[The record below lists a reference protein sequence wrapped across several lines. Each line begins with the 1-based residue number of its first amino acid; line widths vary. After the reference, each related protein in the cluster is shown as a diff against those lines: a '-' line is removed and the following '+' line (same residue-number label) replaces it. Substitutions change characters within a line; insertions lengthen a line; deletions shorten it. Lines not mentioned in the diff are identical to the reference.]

1 MKRLLCRFIT
11 RNKIVATASF
21 HLAGQTPMN
30 FGVILPNYGPG
41 MGRLPVLDTAHAAES
56 LGFHSVWTTDHLAVG
71 DAEAGPYSP
80 LLEALT
86 TLAFLA
92 GSTGAIRLGISAL
105 VLPQRNPLEVA
116 REIAS
121 LDVLSGG
128 RVLLAVGIGWSQS
141 EYANL
146 GYAFKNR
153 GARMDE
159 AIQVLRTAWR
169 GSPVITYS
177 GKHYRFE
184 KAAFGPGAIQSGGP
198 PLWVAGNSPKALRR
212 AAMLADGWHPVNLP
226 PAEIERMLRVSKPL
240 LGARPFSVAPRLSL
254 TFEGSAEPTA
264 GLHGNPAA
272 ILEQLQAYAQAGVS
286 DVVVHFS
293 GETQP
298 ARERAM
304 RRFASEIFPAFK
316 G

>member
-1 MKRLLCRFIT
+1 
-11 RNKIVATASF
+11 
-21 HLAGQTPMN
+21 MN

-56 LGFHSVWTTDHLAVG
+56 LGFDSVWTTDHLAVS
-71 DAEAGPYSP
+71 DHEAGPYDP

-116 REIAS
+116 KEIAT

-128 RVLLAVGIGWSQS
+128 RMLLAVGIGWSQS

-169 GSPVITYS
+169 GSRVISYA
-177 GKHYRFE
+177 GKHYNFD
-184 KAAFGPGAIQSGGP
+184 KTAFTPGPVQSGGP

-212 AAMLADGWHPVNLP
+212 AVILADGWHPVNLP
-226 PAEIERMLRVSKPL
+226 PADIERMLRVIRPL
-240 LGARPFSVAPRLSL
+240 LGGRSFTVAPRLTISFDNNL
-254 TFEGSAEPTA
+254 DPAPA
-264 GLHGNPAA
+264 LNGNPVA
-272 ILEQLQAYAQAGVS
+272 IAEQVRAYAQSGAS
-286 DVVVHFS
+286 YLLLHFL

-304 RRFASEIFPAFK
+304 RRFASEVLPALK

>member
-1 MKRLLCRFIT
+1 
-11 RNKIVATASF
+11 
-21 HLAGQTPMN
+21 MN
-30 FGVILPNYGPG
+30 FGVILPNYGPE
-41 MGRLPVLDTAHAAES
+41 MGRLSVLDTAHAAES
-56 LGFHSVWTTDHLAVG
+56 LGFDSVWTTDHLAVSEH
-71 DAEAGPYSP
+71 EAGPYNP

-92 GSTGAIRLGISAL
+92 GSTGTIRLGISAL

-116 REIAS
+116 KEIAT

-128 RVLLAVGIGWSQS
+128 RMLLAVGIGWSQS

-146 GYAFKNR
+146 GYTFKNR

-169 GSPVITYS
+169 GRRVISFT
-177 GKHYRFE
+177 GKHYTFE
-184 KAAFGPGAIQSGGP
+184 NTAFAPGPVQSGGP

-212 AAMLADGWHPVNLP
+212 AAFLADGWHPVGLP
-226 PAEIERMLRVSKPL
+226 PAEIERMLRVIRPL
-240 LGARPFSVAPRLSL
+240 LGERPFSVAPRLTLSFESSSEPAPSL
-254 TFEGSAEPTA
+254 VGT
-264 GLHGNPAA
+264 PAA
-272 ILEQLQAYAQAGVS
+272 IADQLRAYAQSGAGYALL
-286 DVVVHFS
+286 HFL
-293 GETQP
+293 GETQA

-304 RRFASEIFPAFK
+304 RRFASDVLPVLK

>member
-1 MKRLLCRFIT
+1 
-11 RNKIVATASF
+11 
-21 HLAGQTPMN
+21 MN
-30 FGVILPNYGPG
+30 FGVILPNYGPE

-56 LGFHSVWTTDHLAVG
+56 LGFDSVWTTDHLAISEHESGV
-71 DAEAGPYSP
+71 YSP

-86 TLAFLA
+86 TLSYLA
-92 GSTGAIRLGISAL
+92 GSTGSVRLGISAL

-116 REIAS
+116 REIAT

-128 RVLLAVGIGWSQS
+128 RLLLAVGIGWSQS

-159 AIQVLRTAWR
+159 ALQVLRTAWR
-169 GSPVITYS
+169 GSRVISYS

-184 KAAFGPGAIQSGGP
+184 NADFAPSPIQTGGP
-198 PLWVAGNSPKALRR
+198 PLWVAGNSPRALRR
-212 AAMLADGWHPVNLP
+212 AAILADGWHPVNLP
-226 PAEIERMLRVSKPL
+226 PAEIERMLRVVRPL
-240 LGARPFSVAPRLSL
+240 LGTRPFTIAPRLTLS
-254 TFEGSAEPTA
+254 FEA
-264 GLHGNPAA
+264 GLDPAPA
-272 ILEQLQAYAQAGVS
+272 LSGDPATMIEQLKAYAQSGAAYAIL
-286 DVVVHFS
+286 HFT
-293 GETQP
+293 GETQA

-304 RRFASEIFPAFK
+304 RRFAREIMPALK

>member
-1 MKRLLCRFIT
+1 
-11 RNKIVATASF
+11 
-21 HLAGQTPMN
+21 MN
-30 FGVILPNYGPG
+30 FGVILPNYGPD

-56 LGFHSVWTTDHLAVG
+56 LGFDSVWTTDHLAIS
-71 DAEAGPYSP
+71 EHESGPYSP

-92 GSTGAIRLGISAL
+92 GSTRTIRLGISAL

-116 REIAS
+116 KEIAS

-128 RVLLAVGIGWSQS
+128 RLLLAVGIGWSQS

-146 GYAFKNR
+146 GYPFKNR

-169 GSPVITYS
+169 GSRVISYS
-177 GKHYRFE
+177 GKHYQFE
-184 KAAFGPGAIQSGGP
+184 KAAFAPGPVQSGGP
-198 PLWVAGNSPKALRR
+198 PLWVAGNSAKALRR

-226 PAEIERMLRVSKPL
+226 PDEIERMLRLVRL
-240 LGARPFSVAPRLSL
+240 ILAARPFTVAPRLSL
-254 TFEGSAEPTA
+254 SFGDAADPA
-264 GLHGNPAA
+264 PGLNGAPAR
-272 ILEQLQAYAQAGVS
+272 IVDQLLAYARSGVS
-286 DVVVHFS
+286 EAIIQFN
-293 GETQP
+293 GETQA

-304 RRFASEIFPAFK
+304 RRFASDVLPALK